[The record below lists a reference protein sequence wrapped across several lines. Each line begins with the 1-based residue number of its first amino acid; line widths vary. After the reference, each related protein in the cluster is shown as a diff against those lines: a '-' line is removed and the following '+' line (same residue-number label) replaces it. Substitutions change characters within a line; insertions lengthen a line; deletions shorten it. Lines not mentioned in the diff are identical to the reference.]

1 MSGVYEN
8 LAEVAAK
15 VDHEGGLI
23 EAAFG
28 YGIPYQDVPDP
39 VVSDLWRQMAIVWNR
54 DMRPLVDAIEAAL
67 EAAAEE
73 ADDDE

>member
-1 MSGVYEN
+1 MSHAYEN
-8 LAEVAAK
+8 LSDLASK

-39 VVSDLWRQMAIVWNR
+39 VVSDLWRQMAIVWHR
-54 DMRPLVDAIEAAL
+54 DMEPLVREIEERL

-73 ADDDE
+73 WDDD